1 MGWYHDYKI
10 SSPRHDVL
18 GVGFFCCFWCFFT
31 CYERRVL
38 RVTLSKRCVS
48 WKYPSILLFGIGVS
62 NVGEWIYFIALNLI
76 VLEMTSSPLA
86 VSGLYIIKPLATLLT
101 NFWAGSIIDRFNK
114 RNLMV
119 FLDIFRAVFI
129 ALLPIMSSLSL
140 IYFVVFII
148 NMASSIFGP
157 SSMTYITKLIPH
169 EQRKQFNS
177 LHSLITS
184 GAFLIGPA
192 IAGFLFMIGTPIFA
206 IYINALALLIS
217 GMITLLMPDIEKQK
231 IVSPIN
237 SELSIKII
245 RNDLLAVIKFSRK
258 SQYIMMIYM
267 LFSCVMVIM
276 ASAVDSLEAA
286 FAKEV
291 LFLSE
296 SQYGFLVTIA
306 GAGIV
311 AGAII
316 NSIFV
321 KNLKT
326 SLTIGL
332 GSVLVSVG
340 YVIYAFSSSFII
352 AGIGFFILAFFIS
365 YANTG
370 FLTFYQNNIPV
381 EMMGRIGS
389 AYSLIQ
395 AVFVIATTSIMGIAA
410 NSTSIQVVVVI
421 GVLVMMILSIILC
434 ICSLLPSKKQ
444 FYEVKAYGNETISL

>member
-1 MGWYHDYKI
+1 M
-10 SSPRHDVL
+10 
-18 GVGFFCCFWCFFT
+18 
-31 CYERRVL
+31 
-38 RVTLSKRCVS
+38 TLSKRCVS

-86 VSGLYIIKPLATLLT
+86 VSGLYIIKPMATLLT
-101 NFWAGSIIDRFNK
+101 NFWAGSIIDRLNK

-217 GMITLLMPDIEKQK
+217 GMITLLMPDIEKK
-231 IVSPIN
+231 NIVSAIN

-245 RNDLLAVIKFSRK
+245 RNDLIAVIKFSRQ
-258 SQYIMMIYM
+258 SQYIMMINM

-311 AGAII
+311 TGAII

-326 SLTIGL
+326 SFTIGL

-395 AVFVIATTSIMGIAA
+395 AVFVITTTSIMGIAA
-410 NSTSIQVVVVI
+410 NGTSIQVVVII

-444 FYEVKAYGNETISL
+444 FYEVKAYGNETMSL